1 LTGLVKKIDEQ
12 LKAAGK
18 HPRALGAYIIF
29 QNNSEGLNVR
39 LRSIAEKESL
49 KRVSLCIGPVP
60 DQYEI
65 AKDADATI
73 VIYNPGRRGEQHV
86 TANFALRKGELTP
99 SKIEM
104 IVKAFAAVLPKPPP
118 PTWFFLSDVRA
129 RQ

>member
-12 LKAAGK
+12 LEAAGK

-29 QNNSEGLNVR
+29 QNNSEGLDAR
-39 LRSIAEKESL
+39 LRAIAEKESL

-65 AKDADATI
+65 AKDADVTI
-73 VIYNPGRRGEQHV
+73 VIYNPGTRPNQKV
-86 TANFALRKGELTP
+86 MSNFALRKGQLTP
-99 SKIEM
+99 AKTEA

-118 PTWFFLSDVRA
+118 PTWFFLSEVRA
-129 RQ
+129 K